1 MLESEF
7 QNKLIQELKRMFKGC
22 IVTKLDASHIQGIP
36 DLLILYNDKWATLEC
51 KKSVR
56 AKKQPNQEY
65 YVGRM
70 NEMSFSRFIC
80 PENKE
85 ESPLARPSSYAL
97 NSEIELLHIEQSD
110 RQPPR
115 SLKILP
121 YQKAAG

>member
-1 MLESEF
+1 MAILSFILEKGGLLMLESEF
-7 QNKLIQELKRMFKGC
+7 QNKLIQELKKMFKGC
-22 IVTKLDASHIQGIP
+22 IVTKLDSSHIQGIP

-85 ESPLARPSSYAL
+85 EV
-97 NSEIELLHIEQSD
+97 LHDLQQAFGS
-110 RQPPR
+110 
-115 SLKILP
+115 
-121 YQKAAG
+121 